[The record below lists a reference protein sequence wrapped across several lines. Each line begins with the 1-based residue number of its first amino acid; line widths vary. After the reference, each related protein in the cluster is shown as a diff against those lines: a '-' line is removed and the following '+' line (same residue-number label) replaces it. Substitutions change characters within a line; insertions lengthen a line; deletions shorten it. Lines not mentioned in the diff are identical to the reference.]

1 MFYKGFN
8 SFTNLFVVY
17 CFNWHENV
25 ENEDC
30 LVQSLVKN
38 NWGSYL
44 LLSNSTDE
52 DLKEFLVEILE
63 KSLDN
68 NIHSKEDLFLRYYL
82 HIISLILPF

>member
-1 MFYKGFN
+1 MAIRSGKIG
-8 SFTNLFVVY
+8 
-17 CFNWHENV
+17 HENV

-30 LVQSLVKN
+30 LVQSLVNN

-44 LLSNSTDE
+44 LLTNSTDE